1 MLGELEVASSSL
13 AGSTHYFFFDF
24 IIRFYMIGILLVSFL
39 ANDTV
44 TSSAAN
50 HLLFSRYLFCK
61 LFVATIFSENEGMG
75 TSTNTDG

>member
-1 MLGELEVASSSL
+1 M
-13 AGSTHYFFFDF
+13 T
-24 IIRFYMIGILLVSFL
+24 
-39 ANDTV
+39 TV

-75 TSTNTDG
+75 TSTHADGDMGYRSLEEETKARE